1 MKLNKPRYL
10 FVKKKKVD
18 CLGFYISPIITS
30 YGKLK
35 MKLVSYRDEFSF
47 QGEIESYDIH
57 LKGENDLSFRPVWYA
72 D

>member
-1 MKLNKPRYL
+1 ML
-10 FVKKKKVD
+10 KKKNKVD
-18 CLGFYISPIITS
+18 CLGFYISPIITC

-47 QGEIESYDIH
+47 QGQIEPYDIH